1 MSGVPQ
7 VVTVVLLLG
16 GLAPLSAIDSDR
28 DFTGKW
34 VLDPGA
40 GNLSSVSTQRDR
52 ALTISQRDTMIHCS
66 SGADNRAARWTYAL
80 DGSET
85 RYSLGEETRKSVTK
99 WEGAA
104 LLINT
109 LVSGPRN
116 YTVMDRWR
124 LSRDHAVLSITRQIV
139 TATGEAEGI
148 LVYRREGDAAPA
160 LVPRTTP
167 LSPREPA
174 EAEITIRTG
183 TRIPLTLRNTV
194 DTKHSR
200 EGDRIYLETV
210 YPIAQEG
217 RVVIPRGSFVTG
229 VVTESKQPGRVKGK
243 GELFIRFDSLT
254 LPNGVTRDFRSRL
267 VSADSSAAG
276 QVDRKEGKITSEG
289 GKAADARTVAT
300 GAGMGATIGGVA
312 GHAIKGVGIGGAAG
326 AAAGL
331 GSVLVKRGPD
341 AALRQGTMVEMILDR
356 DISFQPAELRF

>member
-1 MSGVPQ
+1 MRSGPC

-16 GLAPLSAIDSDR
+16 GLEPLRAIDPDR
-28 DFTGKW
+28 DFTGEW
-34 VLDPGA
+34 VLDPAA
-40 GNLSSVSTQRDR
+40 GNPGTVSTLRDR
-52 ALTISQRDTMIHCS
+52 VLSVLQRDTVIHCS
-66 SGADNRAARWTYAL
+66 SDTGNRAARWSYAL

-85 RYSLGEETRKSVTK
+85 RYPLGEETRKSVTK

-124 LSRDHAVLSITRQIV
+124 LSRDHAVLSITRQVV
-139 TATGEAEGI
+139 TASGSSEGM
-148 LVYRREGDAAPA
+148 LVYRREGSPAPA
-160 LVPRTTP
+160 PAPGTTP
-167 LSPREPA
+167 LSHREAPPSAPA
-174 EAEITIRTG
+174 VASAAPQARSQAAPAPSHAEITIRTG
-183 TRIPLTLRNTV
+183 TRIPLAMRNTV

-210 YPIAQEG
+210 YPIAQDG

-289 GKAADARTVAT
+289 GKGADARTVAT
-300 GAGMGATIGGVA
+300 
-312 GHAIKGVGIGGAAG
+312 
-326 AAAGL
+326 AGL
-331 GSVLVKRGPD
+331 ATVLVKHGPD
-341 AALRQGTMVEMILDR
+341 AALRQGTTVEMILDR
-356 DISFQPAELRF
+356 DIRFQPAELRF